1 MVRLRDIYGAYEICR
16 TNKMNAASTIEFD
29 IDYRENLQSLW
40 RDINKRVYTPS
51 RSIAFLVYKPRV
63 REIFAANY
71 RDRVVHHYI
80 DIRLRPLIEKELVET
95 TCNNRIGKGT
105 SAAVSYLENAIRD
118 VSENYT
124 KDCYVAKM
132 DMQGFFMSIRKSL
145 IRDMAV
151 AFTQEKYTG
160 EDKEELIY
168 LLDTSLMN
176 HPEKNCILKTKWSE
190 WKKLPK
196 NKSLFFVDDGLGLTL
211 GDLLSQ
217 LMANFFLNE
226 FDHYIGEL
234 GFMHYGRYV
243 DDFYIVHESKEKIL
257 EAIPLIREKLKSIGV
272 TLHPKKF
279 YIQHYSKGVEFVGSV
294 IKPGRTYVHNRTI
307 HNAFN
312 AIGKFNDV
320 TPNVDTMEQFMSVVN
335 SYLGFMKNRSTFHIR
350 KKLIQSVSDYWWEY
364 FTVSDDFTKV
374 ILKKQYK
381 RIEIAKNK
389 LKTKRRREKYVSRG
403 NQSKMAKNSRIQ
415 IAPESDR
422 LSRSQTA

>member
-16 TNKMNAASTIEFD
+16 INKMSAASTIDFD
-29 IDYRENLQSLW
+29 IDYRENLQSLC
-40 RDINKRVYTPS
+40 RDINNRVYTPS
-51 RSIAFLVYKPRV
+51 RSIAFLVYKPTL
-63 REIFAANY
+63 REIFAADY

-124 KDCYVAKM
+124 KDCYIAKM

-145 IRDMAV
+145 VRDMAV
-151 AFTQEKYTG
+151 AFTQEKYMG

-168 LLDTSLMN
+168 LLDISLMN

-190 WKKLPK
+190 WGKLAK

-234 GFMHYGRYV
+234 GFTHYGRYV

-294 IKPGRTYVHNRTI
+294 IKPGRTYVHNRTV

-320 TPNVDTMEQFMSVVN
+320 TPDVDTMEQFMSVAN

-381 RIEIAKNK
+381 RIEITKNK

-403 NQSKMAKNSRIQ
+403 NQSKMAKNSRIR

-422 LSRSQTA
+422 LSGSQTT

>member
-40 RDINKRVYTPS
+40 RDINNRVYTPS
-51 RSIAFLVYKPRV
+51 RSIAFLVYKPTV
-63 REIFAANY
+63 REIFAADY

-124 KDCYVAKM
+124 KDCYIAKM

-145 IRDMAV
+145 VRDMAV

-168 LLDTSLMN
+168 LLDISLMN

-190 WKKLPK
+190 WDKLPK

-234 GFMHYGRYV
+234 GFTHYGRYV
-243 DDFYIVHESKEKIL
+243 DDFYIVQERKEKIL

-279 YIQHYSKGVEFVGSV
+279 YVQHYSKGVEFVGSV
-294 IKPGRTYVHNRTI
+294 IKPGRTYVHNRTV

-312 AIGKFNDV
+312 AIRKFNHV

-350 KKLIQSVSDYWWEY
+350 KKLLQSVSDYWWEY
-364 FTVSDDFTKV
+364 FNVSDNYTKV

-381 RIEIAKNK
+381 RIEMAKHK
-389 LKTKRRREKYVSRG
+389 LKTKRRRRKNVSKR
-403 NQSKMAKNSRIQ
+403 NQRKMAKNS
-415 IAPESDR
+415 
-422 LSRSQTA
+422 